1 MARTLAGMTTLTQTT
16 SSRALTV
23 AAAVL
28 APVALWIA
36 VVPVAGIDLEAQGR
50 RVGVAPVIIGSLLPA
65 LAAWALLAVLERRTG
80 RARAIWTAVAV
91 LALALSLGG
100 PLGAATAAAGAAL
113 AAMHLLVGAIV
124 ILGLRRR

>member
-1 MARTLAGMTTLTQTT
+1 MTTLTQTT